1 MIAGCSNGGH
11 DRRRRYV
18 GVLRG
23 FVSSYSQELVAG
35 MRQRFLAESRPR
47 QRGLETLRT
56 FVTGWPPN
64 CGGPGMPQRHDQFA
78 LTIRAI
84 AHDRRKLVGEDP
96 GECREVAGSVV
107 GNAEQGADG
116 GLPFGSGVQVT
127 HVGHPLASIMGL
139 PSIIADRDAQPHE
152 PGRHVGRPRLL
163 EVRQVDA
170 AR

>member
-35 MRQRFLAESRPR
+35 TRQRFLAESRPR

-96 GECREVAGSVV
+96 GNAGR
-107 GNAEQGADG
+107 
-116 GLPFGSGVQVT
+116 LPVLSWAMRNRARMAAC
-127 HVGHPLASIMGL
+127 PLV
-139 PSIIADRDAQPHE
+139 PE
-152 PGRHVGRPRLL
+152 YRLHM
-163 EVRQVDA
+163 
-170 AR
+170 